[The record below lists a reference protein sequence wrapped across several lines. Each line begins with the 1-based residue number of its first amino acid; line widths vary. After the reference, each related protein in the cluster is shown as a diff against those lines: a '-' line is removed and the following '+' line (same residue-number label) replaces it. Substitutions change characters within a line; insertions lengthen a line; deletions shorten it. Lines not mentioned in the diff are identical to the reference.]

1 MGNRWNERATECLSQ
16 LESLRES
23 TRELAEDCDADQM
36 RELRRLGRVL
46 GVTEA
51 RLSGRSPELISQS
64 ALSQLAGAIQA
75 TRQAVDSAR
84 AAAGAEQ
91 VPNLHPVND
100 TADQILD
107 ALRSTP
113 VPQTTP
119 RSVETAL
126 SQLEED
132 AFLAQTRIQSKAEEL
147 EAGMTLK
154 STETSQQIEASRLA
168 SETTATEFREV
179 VSNHRQQIDAL
190 QARVDTLIDNQ
201 QANFSNTLETQRG
214 EFGSM
219 LEEIRTRLDEWMKE
233 QNGKIATTF
242 SATEDDAKSRL
253 AEIAVLLEDAE
264 KIVGVIGVTGLTGGY
279 QQHAEKEG
287 RTSRWWRLATVASGL
302 GAVAFLAW
310 AAFHAG
316 TGNSSLVSFAAKAGV
331 SVAFGT
337 LAYYTGRIASR
348 HHARAAHYRSRELA
362 LASLG
367 PYLERL
373 PDSQQHEL
381 LATMAPTFFSELNED
396 GVSSDW
402 QPQAGVSAEQLA
414 QMLAKIVK

>member
-75 TRQAVDSAR
+75 TSQAVDSAR

-253 AEIAVLLEDAE
+253 AENSGPPRGRREDRRSDRRYRPHGRLPTARREGGSHVPMVEAGHCGLRPRRCRVPRLGRIPCGNGELKPSLVRGQGRCICCVWHACLLH
-264 KIVGVIGVTGLTGGY
+264 GPNR
-279 QQHAEKEG
+279 QP
-287 RTSRWWRLATVASGL
+287 TSR
-302 GAVAFLAW
+302 
-310 AAFHAG
+310 
-316 TGNSSLVSFAAKAGV
+316 
-331 SVAFGT
+331 
-337 LAYYTGRIASR
+337 TGR
-348 HHARAAHYRSRELA
+348 
-362 LASLG
+362 
-367 PYLERL
+367 PL
-373 PDSQQHEL
+373 P
-381 LATMAPTFFSELNED
+381 
-396 GVSSDW
+396 
-402 QPQAGVSAEQLA
+402 
-414 QMLAKIVK
+414 